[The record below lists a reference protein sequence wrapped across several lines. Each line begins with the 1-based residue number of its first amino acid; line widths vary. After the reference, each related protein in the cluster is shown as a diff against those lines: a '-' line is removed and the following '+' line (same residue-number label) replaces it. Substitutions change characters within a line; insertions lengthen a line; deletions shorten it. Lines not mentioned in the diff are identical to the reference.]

1 MKKCDKK
8 RLLSNFYFN
17 KIREIIIY
25 RDTTLKL
32 NFKDK
37 LDILITCASGVEKVT
52 KSELK
57 RLGYQDVPALNGT
70 LSFSGTALDV
80 ARCNINLRTAD
91 RVYIKIKEFPVDT
104 FDQLF
109 DGVLAIRWEDFLPK
123 DACVLVNGKCVKSKL
138 FAISA
143 CQSLIKKAVANR
155 LCEKYGVNRL
165 SEDGALYEI
174 YFSVF
179 KDVVTIM
186 LNTSG
191 VGLHKRGYRDLVGIA
206 PIKET
211 LASALVL
218 LSDYYH
224 ARPFADPF
232 CGSGTIAIEATKIAL
247 NIAGGV
253 GRRFAFNDWTN
264 FDKSLYDQALTEARD
279 KESRSVK
286 PEIFAS
292 DIDPKAVK
300 LARRHAERAGLDKY
314 INFDVKDVKY
324 FSSDLSGGTIVT
336 NPPYGERVYDI
347 REAEACYKSLGQA
360 VKKLDGWSTFVITS
374 AKSFEKYFGK
384 KADRERK
391 LYNSNKECK
400 FFYYYGKK
408 FDNN

>member
-1 MKKCDKK
+1 MKTQIDG
-8 RLLSNFYFN
+8 
-17 KIREIIIY
+17 
-25 RDTTLKL
+25 
-32 NFKDK
+32 K
-37 LDILITCASGVEKVT
+37 LDIVITCASGVEKVT

-57 RLGYQDVPALNGT
+57 RLGYEDCPAVNGT
-70 LSFSGTALDV
+70 LAFSGTPLDV

-91 RVYIKIKEFPVDT
+91 RVYIKLAEFPVDT
-104 FDQLF
+104 FDVLF
-109 DGVLAIRWEDFLPK
+109 DGVSSIRWEDYLPL
-123 DACVLVNGKCVKSKL
+123 DACVVVNGKCVKSKL

-143 CQSLIKKAVANR
+143 CQSLIKKAIANR
-155 LCEKYGVNRL
+155 LCKKYGVNRL

-179 KDVVTIM
+179 KDVVTVM

-218 LSDYYH
+218 LSDYYRE
-224 ARPFADPF
+224 RPFADPF

-247 NIAGGV
+247 NIAGGI

-264 FDKSLYDQALTEARD
+264 FDKSHYELALQEAKD
-279 KESRSVK
+279 KEKRDVK
-286 PEIFAS
+286 PQVFAS

-300 LARRHAERAGLDKY
+300 LARRHAERAGLEKY
-314 INFDVKDVKY
+314 IKFDVKDVSQ
-324 FSSDLSGGTIVT
+324 FSSPLSCGTIVT

-347 REAEACYKSLGQA
+347 RQAEACYKSLGNA
-360 VKKLDGWSTFVITS
+360 VRKLDGWSTFVITS

-408 FDNN
+408 TVKTEIKLDL